1 MRHRKTSLFGLSFVA
16 SLSFSAPAYAYLDPG
31 TASMVLQLAIGGAV
45 GALVAVRLYWRRLK
59 NFLFQRNG
67 EREQSDQMGDQPD

>member
-1 MRHRKTSLFGLSFVA
+1 MKYRKSALFGLSFVA
-16 SLSFSAPAYAYLDPG
+16 SVGFSAPAHAYLDPG
-31 TASMVLQLAIGGAV
+31 TASMILQLAIGGAV